1 MTFPPLDLVQSSEAT
16 ALADG
21 ILQRLNQLPLQAQY
35 QVLDFVEFLIYR
47 HQVNVADQIIQ
58 TESKQEKPLW
68 DAAMDEDWL
77 ALKAQLALEE
87 G

>member
-1 MTFPPLDLVQSSEAT
+1 MTVTPLNCAQSPEA
-16 ALADG
+16 AELADT
-21 ILQRLNQLPLQAQY
+21 ILQRLNQLPLPAQH
-35 QVLDFVEFLIYR
+35 QVLDFVEFLLYR
-47 HQVNVADQIIQ
+47 HRVDVADQIIQ

-87 G
+87 S

>member
-1 MTFPPLDLVQSSEAT
+1 MTFTPLNLVQSSEAT

-21 ILQRLNQLPLQAQY
+21 ILQRLNQLPLQAQH

-47 HQVNVADQIIQ
+47 HRVDTTDQIIQ
-58 TESKQEKPLW
+58 TECQEEKPLW

-77 ALKAQLALEE
+77 ALKEQLALEE